1 MPADQGQ
8 ISYIEEHLRTAA
20 SDQTWKKKLGKT
32 LILFTNNKRSFVT
45 KEVLYK
51 SIFDFL
57 N

>member
-1 MPADQGQ
+1 MSADQGQ
-8 ISYIEEHLRTAA
+8 ISYIVEHLRTAA